1 MLPTLTFATR
11 NAIRS
16 PPHHC
21 DDRKGRSKSLGE
33 AREKFL
39 LKLECLQ
46 HQSTWSADGLWL
58 EGALSLR

>member
-1 MLPTLTFATR
+1 MVSTLIFATCS
-11 NAIRS
+11 AIRS

-21 DDRKGRSKSLGE
+21 GDRKGRSKSLGE